1 MAGGDRGGR
10 DPRLHSA
17 TFGRVDV
24 HGGGSSCA
32 LGMARD
38 CPAQLDAR
46 NRSGAWRACD
56 ASLGNARTGS
66 RHRGGR
72 HGAGG
77 RRDGSSAGADDRTC
91 GAAPRVGSCA
101 GGHRMSLRVTDLP
114 DWLTSTLA
122 SDARGGDGALPGW
135 IRPLRPGQHTI
146 GVASTATLAG
156 GGHLGLRQAIEKGP
170 APGPV
175 LVAFGSMTGDRAVI
189 GDVLGNWLL
198 ARGFTALITDGLV
211 RDSARL

>member
-1 MAGGDRGGR
+1 
-10 DPRLHSA
+10 
-17 TFGRVDV
+17 
-24 HGGGSSCA
+24 
-32 LGMARD
+32 
-38 CPAQLDAR
+38 
-46 NRSGAWRACD
+46 
-56 ASLGNARTGS
+56 
-66 RHRGGR
+66 
-72 HGAGG
+72 
-77 RRDGSSAGADDRTC
+77 
-91 GAAPRVGSCA
+91 
-101 GGHRMSLRVTDLP
+101 MSLRVTDLP

-156 GGHLGLRQAIEKGP
+156 GDNLGLRQAIEKGP
-170 APGPV
+170 APGTV

-211 RDSARL
+211 RDSARLAALGLPVWCRGPIPVGSTHQGPGRMGVAVDCGGVVVEPGDVIVADDDGVVTWPARSVGSLVGLAEARMVRDESRIERVRRGLAPD